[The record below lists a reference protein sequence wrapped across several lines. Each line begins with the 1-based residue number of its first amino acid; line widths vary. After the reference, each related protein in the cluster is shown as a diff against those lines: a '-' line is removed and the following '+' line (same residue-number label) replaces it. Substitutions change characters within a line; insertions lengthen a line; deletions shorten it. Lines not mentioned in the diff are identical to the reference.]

1 MDTSKA
7 ADEYIDCGRYFNHLD
22 RLSTLERGV
31 PKNVPAPFCMPLHCT
46 AFDCDGEGA
55 RTP

>member
-7 ADEYIDCGRYFNHLD
+7 ADEYIDCGRFSIILIAN
-22 RLSTLERGV
+22 RPSKGV
-31 PKNVPAPFCMPLHCT
+31 PKNVPSLFCMPLRCT